1 MDSRSAVQ
9 WIVAVL
15 FVLGA
20 AAFCPVSADPP
31 HIYGGEFN
39 RPIPKPDRNDP
50 NISKGQME
58 DAVINITDHL
68 FITDLDVRISI
79 THTNVFD
86 LQLFLESPLDTRLCL
101 NMYHFEKEFS
111 EYPNYTNTIFDDEAP
126 LSIKQAE
133 APFTGRFR
141 PVGPD
146 KLSQFDGQNTYGPW
160 RLQIYDAFWWDT
172 GSLDSFEIMVT
183 TPEPATAILLLLG
196 TGLITLFKRP
206 KQDL

>member
-1 MDSRSAVQ
+1 MDARGAVQ
-9 WIVAVL
+9 WIVTILV
-15 FVLGA
+15 VVGGVSV
-20 AAFCPVSADPP
+20 PVFAGPVYT
-31 HIYGGEFN
+31 YGGEFDTPLLD
-39 RPIPKPDRNDP
+39 PIGPGSLLTEVIIEVPD
-50 NISKGQME
+50 
-58 DAVINITDHL
+58 H
-68 FITDLDVRISI
+68 FIVSDLDVRISI